1 MFKNSMP
8 QKIMPQ
14 KITPKKIIRA
24 NLFNGVIRRAIMGA
38 FLVLGSGF
46 IPAQAETSIPTV
58 AEYVMVTE
66 FETGRVLME
75 KGKDIPMKPASMAK
89 IMTSY
94 VVFSRIK
101 DASLALE
108 DQIIISEKAWK
119 MGGSRSFLKPGTR
132 YSVKELLYGV
142 IVQSGNDAA
151 VALAEGLAGTEENF
165 AQEMN
170 LTAQKL
176 GMKNT
181 NFTNATGWPDP
192 DLVTTA
198 EDLNILAT
206 AIIRDFPPEQ
216 YPDLYP
222 IFKVKT
228 YTLNDIKQGNRN
240 PLLYGKSAAENGV
253 DGLKTGYTEESG
265 YGLAA
270 SAVKNGMRVVMV
282 LNGMRSKKERSTES
296 ARLMEFIMREYKNY
310 TFFAS
315 GDKVDEADI
324 WLGQAAK
331 IGLVA
336 EKEVSRVLSRAERL
350 KTEIGVSWVNP
361 VSAPI
366 TRGQKIGEISVRV
379 DGKTVDKIDLLADR
393 DVEQLGMFDRLG
405 AALSYLILGASNAP
419 ASQQQ

>member
-1 MFKNSMP
+1 
-8 QKIMPQ
+8 
-14 KITPKKIIRA
+14 
-24 NLFNGVIRRAIMGA
+24 
-38 FLVLGSGF
+38 
-46 IPAQAETSIPTV
+46 
-58 AEYVMVTE
+58 
-66 FETGRVLME
+66 
-75 KGKDIPMKPASMAK
+75 
-89 IMTSY
+89 
-94 VVFSRIK
+94 
-101 DASLALE
+101 
-108 DQIIISEKAWK
+108 

-206 AIIRDFPPEQ
+206 ALIRDFPPDQ

-310 TFFAS
+310 EFFAS

-324 WLGQAAK
+324 WLGQTAK

-366 TRGQKIGEISVRV
+366 TRGQKIGEVSVRV
-379 DGKTVDKIDLLADR
+379 DGKTVDTIALLADR

-405 AALSYLILGASNAP
+405 AALSYLILGASNLP
-419 ASQQQ
+419 DSQQQ

>member
-8 QKIMPQ
+8 QKIVPPQ
-14 KITPKKIIRA
+14 IIRA

-38 FLVLGSGF
+38 FLLLGLGF
-46 IPAQAETSIPTV
+46 SPAQAETSIPTV

-206 AIIRDFPPEQ
+206 ALIRDFPPDQ

-331 IGLVA
+331 MGLVA